1 MDHVPHE
8 EHEAVPALE
17 VTDLTVTYSRT
28 RGMMGRQKQTLYAA
42 TDVSFSIA
50 RGEVLGLVGESGSGK
65 STVAQAIERLVPI
78 QSGSVRVAGIEW
90 TELNGAEL
98 RAERKA
104 MQMIYQDPYSSL
116 NPSMTVR
123 QLLEEPL
130 KVHAVKPTSGW
141 SERVHEMIGLV
152 GLNEDVLEKYP
163 HEFSGGQRQRIAI
176 ARALITDPSV
186 LILDEAVS
194 ALDVSTRG
202 QILRLLQRLKTELN
216 SAYLFIGHDLAVVRK
231 VSDRIAVMY
240 LGRIVELAA
249 QDRVIYAPRHP
260 YTAVLVSAVPN
271 PRAAVQPDHGRQA
284 MVQGEPPD
292 PWSPPQGCVF
302 ASRCPFAMEMCS
314 QVRPEPYPLEDGG
327 FVECHLHTDGPRIA
341 GDSVLPLRGTQWDHT
356 RDTTSTNR
364 R

>member
-1 MDHVPHE
+1 MDHVADE
-8 EHEAVPALE
+8 EQHAVPALE
-17 VTDLTVTYSRT
+17 VSGLTITYSRT
-28 RGMMGRQKQTLYAA
+28 RGLLGKQKQTLHAA
-42 TDVSFSIA
+42 TDVTFSIS

-78 QSGSVRVAGIEW
+78 QGGSVQVAGTEW
-90 TELNGAEL
+90 TQLSGAEL
-98 RAERKA
+98 RAQRKS

-130 KVHAVKPTSGW
+130 KVHGIAPKDKW

-152 GLNEDVLEKYP
+152 GLNDDVLEKYP

-202 QILRLLQRLKTELN
+202 QILRLLQRLKTDLD

-249 QDRVIYAPRHP
+249 QDKVIEGPRHP

-271 PRAAVQPDHGRQA
+271 PRAAVQAGQGRQA
-284 MVQGEPPD
+284 MVRGEPPD
-292 PWSPPQGCVF
+292 PWSPPSGCVF
-302 ASRCPFAMEMCS
+302 VTRCPFAMEMCS
-314 QVRPEPYPLEDGG
+314 EVRPEPYPLEGGG
-327 FVECHLHTDGPRIA
+327 FVECHLHTDGPQIA
-341 GDSVLPLRGTQWDHT
+341 GGSVLPLRGTQWD
-356 RDTTSTNR
+356 RTTDPAQTP
-364 R
+364 